1 MTFTIPNIFIAGKK
15 AVALEVNENF
25 NVIKNELN
33 RQSENL
39 NITSGLAEK
48 TDTYVNGELK
58 EELKNLI
65 KTAKASF
72 CVNSGNKNA
81 NGEADLLAIDSISPM
96 RVIFK
101 IGDGQTGNMPNVIYS
116 NYKGEQSTRANL
128 PAVNMT
134 GKTDGT
140 YNIFA
145 KISGSPYALNNKIYR
160 QTKRP
165 EMLAD
170 DIWMD
175 ISTIPVRALQYNGVE
190 DVEFND
196 VPLGQVTIKEG
207 ALNSTLTFP
216 YNQNGFDVNS
226 SSEIEINTNLSK
238 SIAHIVMPDYSKGIS
253 KTMNV
258 LHTAETDGFLLAF
271 TYERN
276 GQNNSINVNSIS
288 VWQGSIND
296 GDGSNGTTI
305 PIAKG
310 NTFQINFSNGGTA
323 TFYPLIGA

>member
-25 NVIKNELN
+25 SVIKNELN

-39 NITSGLAEK
+39 NTASSLAEK
-48 TDTYVNGELK
+48 TNTYVNGELK

-81 NGEADLLAIDSISPM
+81 NGEADLLAIDSISPD
-96 RVIFK
+96 RIIFK
-101 IGDGQTGNMPNVIYS
+101 IGDGKEGNMANIVYS
-116 NYKGEQSTRANL
+116 NYKGEQNTRASL
-128 PAVNMT
+128 PAVDMT
-134 GKTDGT
+134 GKANGT

-165 EMLAD
+165 EMLVD
-170 DIWMD
+170 DVWMD
-175 ISTIPVRALQYNGVE
+175 ISAIPVRTVQYNGV
-190 DVEFND
+190 DDIEFND
-196 VPLGQVTIKEG
+196 VPLGQATIKEG

-216 YNQNGFDVNS
+216 YNQNGFDINS
-226 SSEIEINTNLSK
+226 SSKIEINTALAK
-238 SIAHIVMPDYSKGIS
+238 SIAHNVMPDYSKGVS
-253 KTMNV
+253 KTIGTV
-258 LHTAETDGFLLAF
+258 HTAEVDGFLSAF
-271 TYERN
+271 TYQRN
-276 GQNNSINVNSIS
+276 GWGNSINVNSICI
-288 VWQGSIND
+288 WQGGIND
-296 GDGSNGTTI
+296 GDGSAGTTI

-310 NTFQINFSNGGTA
+310 NTFQVNFSNGGTA
-323 TFYPLIGA
+323 IFYPLIGA